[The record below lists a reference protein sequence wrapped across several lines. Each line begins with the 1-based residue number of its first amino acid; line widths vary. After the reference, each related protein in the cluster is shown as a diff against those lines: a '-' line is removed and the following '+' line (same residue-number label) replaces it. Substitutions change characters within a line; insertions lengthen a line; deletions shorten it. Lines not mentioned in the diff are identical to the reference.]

1 MIAEGATPQLILIAV
16 EAIEARDAVAAEV
29 RAKAAER
36 TRRYRQRGGGQVET
50 HVRQYILER
59 DGHQCL
65 ECGCQE
71 ALEIDHII
79 PLAKGGHPTDEDNLQ
94 TLCRPCNARKRDRIR
109 KGEIRGKLRTE
120 SEIHGSPQTTPF
132 PAPPNENNLTPPT
145 HTPVNNTPR
154 ARRLPAD
161 WIPAPLPSQLLD
173 QVSAWKAGLLE
184 SELAKFRDWAASAP
198 DKTGLKKDWDAAWR
212 NWLRRKIEEGP
223 KNGNSGNRQDDGMG
237 RTERAAMQAL
247 RELGGDP
254 RPAMRS
260 AGSHAVTRQEP
271 YSLLA
276 IGHVGGGSD

>member
-1 MIAEGATPQLILIAV
+1 MSLLARL
-16 EAIEARDAVAAEV
+16 IEAGTPAALIEEVAMLLAEKKISDAAIADR
-29 RAKAAER
+29 RAKDRSRQER
-36 TRRYRQRGGGQVET
+36 KRSRDEADC
-50 HVRQYILER
+50 HVTER
-59 DGHQCL
+59 DIGN
-65 ECGCQE
+65 G
-71 ALEIDHII
+71 A
-79 PLAKGGHPTDEDNLQ
+79 
-94 TLCRPCNARKRDRIR
+94 
-109 KGEIRGKLRTE
+109 
-120 SEIHGSPQTTPF
+120 F

-161 WIPAPLPSQLLD
+161 WVPAPLPSQLLD

>member
-1 MIAEGATPQLILIAV
+1 MSLLARL
-16 EAIEARDAVAAEV
+16 IEAGTPAALIEEVAMLLAEKKISDAAIADR
-29 RAKAAER
+29 RAKDRSRQERKRSRDEAEC
-36 TRRYRQRGGGQVET
+36 
-50 HVRQYILER
+50 HVTER
-59 DGHQCL
+59 DISNG
-65 ECGCQE
+65 
-71 ALEIDHII
+71 A
-79 PLAKGGHPTDEDNLQ
+79 
-94 TLCRPCNARKRDRIR
+94 
-109 KGEIRGKLRTE
+109 
-120 SEIHGSPQTTPF
+120 F

-145 HTPVNNTPR
+145 HTPVYNTPR

-161 WIPAPLPSQLLD
+161 WVPAPLPSQLLD

-260 AGSHAVTRQEP
+260 AGSHAVARQEP

-276 IGHVGGGSD
+276 IGHVGSGSD

>member
-1 MIAEGATPQLILIAV
+1 MSLLARL
-16 EAIEARDAVAAEV
+16 IEAGTPAALIEEVAMLLAEKKISDAAIADRREKD
-29 RAKAAER
+29 RNRQER
-36 TRRYRQRGGGQVET
+36 KRSRENTDC
-50 HVRQYILER
+50 HVTER
-59 DGHQCL
+59 DSNNG
-65 ECGCQE
+65 
-71 ALEIDHII
+71 A
-79 PLAKGGHPTDEDNLQ
+79 
-94 TLCRPCNARKRDRIR
+94 
-109 KGEIRGKLRTE
+109 
-120 SEIHGSPQTTPF
+120 F

-145 HTPVNNTPR
+145 HTPVYKTPR

-161 WIPAPLPSQLLD
+161 WVPAPLPSQLLD
-173 QVSAWKAGLLE
+173 QVLAWKAGLLE

-237 RTERAAMQAL
+237 RTERAAIQAL

>member
-1 MIAEGATPQLILIAV
+1 MSVAALIRDMIAEGATPQLILIAV
-16 EAIEARDAVAAEV
+16 EAIEARDAVAAEA

-36 TRRYRQRGGGQVET
+36 KRRQR
-50 HVRQYILER
+50 ER
-59 DGHQCL
+59 DQSVTVTGQS
-65 ECGCQE
+65 Q
-71 ALEIDHII
+71 D
-79 PLAKGGHPTDEDNLQ
+79 KTQN
-94 TLCRPCNARKRDRIR
+94 
-109 KGEIRGKLRTE
+109 
-120 SEIHGSPQTTPF
+120 TPF

-145 HTPVNNTPR
+145 HTPVYNTPR

-161 WIPAPLPSQLLD
+161 WVPAPLPSQLLD
-173 QVSAWKAGLLE
+173 QVLAWKAGLLE

-237 RTERAAMQAL
+237 RTERAAIQAL